1 MEGRRS
7 GLTARFCAR
16 SVLAGGTVLPTMD
29 PQELAASLSDEE
41 ITGLLAELFRRRA
54 DLERAIA
61 VLLREIDRRRAY
73 RHQAGHHNGA
83 LRGRPVRRA
92 GSPG

>member
-1 MEGRRS
+1 
-7 GLTARFCAR
+7 
-16 SVLAGGTVLPTMD
+16 MD

-61 VLLREIDRRRAY
+61 VLLREIERRRAY

-83 LRGRPVRRA
+83 LRGRPVRQRRFPRLRRRA
-92 GSPG
+92 ADFGDTGPNAQGPPPG